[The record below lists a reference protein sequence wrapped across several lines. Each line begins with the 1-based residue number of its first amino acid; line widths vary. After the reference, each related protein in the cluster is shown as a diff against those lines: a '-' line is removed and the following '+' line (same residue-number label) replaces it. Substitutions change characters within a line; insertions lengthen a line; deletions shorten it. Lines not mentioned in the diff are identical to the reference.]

1 MKGEEMGTDK
11 EWFEIIMKQAN
22 GSLMTA
28 LENQIQADIGGTR
41 EQANRVVNHIL
52 DILDIANENRE
63 QEIRNKAI
71 DEFVERMKEKWIEA
85 DDLSISSE
93 FFDFVDE
100 IAEEMMGAE

>member
-41 EQANRVVNHIL
+41 EEANRVANHIL

>member
-1 MKGEEMGTDK
+1 MGTDK

-22 GSLMTA
+22 GSLMTV
-28 LENQIQADIGGTR
+28 LEKHIQADIGVTR
-41 EQANRVVNHIL
+41 EQAKRVANHIL
-52 DILDIANENRE
+52 DVLDIVSENRE
-63 QEIRNKAI
+63 QKIRNKAI

-100 IAEEMMGAE
+100 IAEEMRGVKNE

>member
-1 MKGEEMGTDK
+1 MGADK

-28 LENQIQADIGGTR
+28 LENQIQADIGVTR
-41 EQANRVVNHIL
+41 GQANRVANHIL
-52 DILDIANENRE
+52 DILDISNENKE
-63 QEIRNKAI
+63 QKIRNKAI
-71 DEFVERMKEKWIEA
+71 DEFAERLKEKWIES

-100 IAEEMMGAE
+100 IAEEMRGAG

>member
-1 MKGEEMGTDK
+1 MGTDK

-41 EQANRVVNHIL
+41 EEANRVVNHIL

-100 IAEEMMGAE
+100 IAEEMRGAE